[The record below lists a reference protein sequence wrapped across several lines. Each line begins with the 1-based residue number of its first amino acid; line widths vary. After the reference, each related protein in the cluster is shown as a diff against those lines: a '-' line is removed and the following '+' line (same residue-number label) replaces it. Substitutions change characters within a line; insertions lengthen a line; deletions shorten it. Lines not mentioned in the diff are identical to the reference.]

1 MNAQAIGKKNA
12 FVRGGRRVRDTAK
25 SVCGRFTHGSVYT
38 KIAHF
43 IMGFGNLA
51 RGQIVK
57 GLLFLA
63 AQALFTVFMILRGGR
78 AVAGFFTLGTRVAHV
93 EIIDGFPVNVAGD
106 NSMLF
111 LLYGV
116 LTFALIAGFIALWS
130 VSVAS
135 SYRADCMV
143 HAGKKPSRFSDD
155 VRALLDEKFH
165 VTMLTPAVLGV
176 LVFTALPIVYMVCI
190 AFTDFDSAHPAGVTL
205 FDWIGFAGFKDVFTG
220 VGEVGRMFFPVLL
233 WTLVWAF
240 FATFLNYFAGIIVA
254 LLINKKGIRFKWLFR
269 TVFVL
274 TIAVPQF
281 VSLLTM
287 RAMLSYSGPVNK
299 FLLRTGLA
307 QLPVH
312 FFDGKAWVARVAVIA
327 VNLWVGIP
335 YTMLITSGILLNIPA
350 ELYEAARMD
359 GAGVVKTFFK
369 ITMPYILFVTSPY
382 LITQFIGN
390 INNFNVIYL
399 LSGGM
404 PNTPKGTVAGET
416 DLLVTW
422 LFKLTI
428 ENSDFNKGAVV
439 GILTFIVCAV
449 LSLVTYRNTASYKK
463 EDTFQ

>member
-1 MNAQAIGKKNA
+1 M
-12 FVRGGRRVRDTAK
+12 
-25 SVCGRFTHGSVYT
+25 
-38 KIAHF
+38 
-43 IMGFGNLA
+43 
-51 RGQIVK
+51 
-57 GLLFLA
+57 
-63 AQALFTVFMILRGGR
+63 
-78 AVAGFFTLGTRVAHV
+78 
-93 EIIDGFPVNVAGD
+93 
-106 NSMLF
+106 
-111 LLYGV
+111 
-116 LTFALIAGFIALWS
+116 
-130 VSVAS
+130 
-135 SYRADCMV
+135 
-143 HAGKKPSRFSDD
+143 
-155 VRALLDEKFH
+155 
-165 VTMLTPAVLGV
+165 
-176 LVFTALPIVYMVCI
+176 
-190 AFTDFDSAHPAGVTL
+190 
-205 FDWIGFAGFKDVFTG
+205 
-220 VGEVGRMFFPVLL
+220 
-233 WTLVWAF
+233 
-240 FATFLNYFAGIIVA
+240 
-254 LLINKKGIRFKWLFR
+254 
-269 TVFVL
+269 FVL

-287 RAMLSYSGPVNK
+287 RAMLSYSGPVNN